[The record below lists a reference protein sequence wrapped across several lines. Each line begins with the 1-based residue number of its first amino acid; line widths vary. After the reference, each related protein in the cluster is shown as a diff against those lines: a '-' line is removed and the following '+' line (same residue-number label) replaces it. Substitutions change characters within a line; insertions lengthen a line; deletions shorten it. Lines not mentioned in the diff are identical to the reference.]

1 MIRDLYVSI
10 LSGTISQE
18 KGTLQNLQTVCLT
31 VIKDRFQQYIE
42 ERAYICYILD
52 EGQQLLK
59 LLDQFL
65 KNRIYLTIERA
76 LRDLKNI

>member
-18 KGTLQNLQTVCLT
+18 KGTLQNLETACLT

-59 LLDQFL
+59 LLDQFF
-65 KNRIYLTIERA
+65 KNRIY
-76 LRDLKNI
+76 

>member
-1 MIRDLYVSI
+1 M
-10 LSGTISQE
+10 
-18 KGTLQNLQTVCLT
+18 T